1 MPRCEPST
9 SKSYEEM
16 STGYQKTSKS
26 YQKRQNRT
34 PDYRNAIDSRRSLP
48 ESPPPSEK
56 RKFRPGLYSYYKAKA
71 ELLQEGIFFFSS
83 IYLPDTFNNEK
94 VGNRKN

>member
-26 YQKRQNRT
+26 YQKRQSRT

-56 RKFRPGLYSYYKAKA
+56 RKFRPGLLFICYCLFIIVRLKLDY
-71 ELLQEGIFFFSS
+71 LFFPHPF
-83 IYLPDTFNNEK
+83 FC
-94 VGNRKN
+94 

>member
-1 MPRCEPST
+1 MPST
-9 SKSYEEM
+9 SKSYEKM

-26 YQKRQNRT
+26 YQKRQSRT

-56 RKFRPGLYSYYKAKA
+56 RKFRPGLSFICYYLFIIKRLK
-71 ELLQEGIFFFSS
+71 LNYLFFPHPF
-83 IYLPDTFNNEK
+83 FC
-94 VGNRKN
+94 